1 MEIQELKYAA
11 FRTFNLSDNKTEI
24 LFSEN
29 QEGVNFPINLDYKKE
44 VLIFEEE
51 SIPFDTIKEIKITF
65 CYNKVGFKNIP
76 CYKLHVVLDTEHWN
90 FRRYLGLFE
99 YNEDTNFIKKLP
111 KVTDSLINEYK
122 SFQDYIENKNREDE
136 KENKKEEINIQ
147 HAKIHFKENKKE
159 EINIQ
164 YAKIYFIDMII
175 KKIIKK

>member
-29 QEGVNFPINLDYKKE
+29 NDGLVFPINLDYKKE

-51 SIPFDTIKEIKITF
+51 SIPFDSIKEIKITF

-76 CYKLHVVLDTEHWN
+76 CYKLHVYLDNKNIN
-90 FRRYLGLFE
+90 FKRYLGLFE
-99 YNEDTNFIKKLP
+99 YTENNDFISKLP

-122 SFQDYIENKNREDE
+122 SFKDFIENKNKEDE
-136 KENKKEEINIQ
+136 KAKEEV
-147 HAKIHFKENKKE
+147 
-159 EINIQ
+159 NIQ
-164 YAKIYFIDMII
+164 YSKFHLIDMII
-175 KKIIKK
+175 KKFIKK

>member
-29 QEGVNFPINLDYKKE
+29 NDGLVFPINLDYKKE

-51 SIPFDTIKEIKITF
+51 SIPFDSIKEIKITF

-76 CYKLHVVLDTEHWN
+76 CYKLHVYLDNKNIN
-90 FRRYLGLFE
+90 FKRYLGLFE
-99 YNEDTNFIKKLP
+99 YTENNDFISKLP

-122 SFQDYIENKNREDE
+122 SFKDFIENKNKEDE
-136 KENKKEEINIQ
+136 KAKED
-147 HAKIHFKENKKE
+147 
-159 EINIQ
+159 INIQ
-164 YAKIYFIDMII
+164 YARFHLIDMII
-175 KKIIKK
+175 KKFIKK